1 MDESWKGNN
10 FLKSFVGKDF
20 TESKLNADDHEV
32 LPDSFRNAVE
42 VNSQPVSRMK
52 VTTIS
57 GAPDHKDEQEEED
70 GGEAAD
76 EVKQK
81 KYKWKEINV
90 PAIPA
95 EDLQLLMRGGPPSGG
110 LVRKV
115 KNITDEF
122 SAEDISFLQQQ
133 EQQRAQEKQRKAVEH
148 ALNRKKAGGTSMD
161 EDQLRVAAAISE
173 AKETAY
179 RVYEYNTFSSQ
190 VFDGYESH
198 KKRKDT

>member
-1 MDESWKGNN
+1 MGNESSTQSQQNPLLSLPGNMDESWKGNN

-122 SAEDISFLQQQ
+122 SAVYTDELSCPFSLIGHPQEDISFLQQQ
-133 EQQRAQEKQRKAVEH
+133 EQQVC
-148 ALNRKKAGGTSMD
+148 ALQPDKSP
-161 EDQLRVAAAISE
+161 
-173 AKETAY
+173 
-179 RVYEYNTFSSQ
+179 FSSP
-190 VFDGYESH
+190 
-198 KKRKDT
+198 